1 MCLIIFWN
9 VWECTWKKLI
19 DKAKQSWL
27 NFYFDGFLFGWNFQ
41 LGNNNVSFFTDFEC
55 VYFVQF

>member
-1 MCLIIFWN
+1 